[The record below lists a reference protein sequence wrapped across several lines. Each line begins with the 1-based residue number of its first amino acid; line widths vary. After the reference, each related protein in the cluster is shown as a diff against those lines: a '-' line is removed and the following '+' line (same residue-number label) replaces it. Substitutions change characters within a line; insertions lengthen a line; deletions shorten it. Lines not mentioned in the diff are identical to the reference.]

1 MRTNSYCQL
10 FIISTFLG
18 EEERRVSRKGGGKG
32 AMALLELSC
41 LFFFISI
48 RLLFS
53 IPPYGVRYS
62 KCGVSIIWTLLRD
75 HAPSVRCAARITHWH
90 WQFSCNTDIFSHRLF
105 FLFYF
110 FDLSSIP
117 ALLATCSLITRIYYL
132 RYSRRESIYI
142 YPFTFIATSES
153 INNVISK
160 FYIISTNL
168 ITMKIFRYA
177 EKFIF
182 VKSNFYHFFFFL
194 FFPANTLI
202 QFKLEIL
209 WH

>member
-1 MRTNSYCQL
+1 MWDWRKWERRRLVNFYFIAFSGIMRTSIANFLL
-10 FIISTFLG
+10 FRRFWEKRKEEFL
-18 EEERRVSRKGGGKG
+18 RKGGGKG

-105 FLFYF
+105 FF
-110 FDLSSIP
+110 FFLRPVIN
-117 ALLATCSLITRIYYL
+117 TCASCNVFSDNITSLIFTTFVTL
-132 RYSRRESIYI
+132 ESI
-142 YPFTFIATSES
+142 YPFTFVSTS
-153 INNVISK
+153 K
-160 FYIISTNL
+160 KY
-168 ITMKIFRYA
+168 Y
-177 EKFIF
+177 
-182 VKSNFYHFFFFL
+182 
-194 FFPANTLI
+194 
-202 QFKLEIL
+202 
-209 WH
+209 

>member
-1 MRTNSYCQL
+1 MGWGVKKMRGTYLVNFIIALSRIMRTSSYCQL
-10 FIISTFLG
+10 FIISTEFLG
-18 EEERRVSRKGGGKG
+18 EEERRVSRKEGGKG

-117 ALLATCSLITRIYYL
+117 ALLTTCSLITRIYYL
-132 RYSRRESIYI
+132 RYSRCESIYI
-142 YPFTFIATSES
+142 YIS
-153 INNVISK
+153 IHIYS
-160 FYIISTNL
+160 
-168 ITMKIFRYA
+168 
-177 EKFIF
+177 
-182 VKSNFYHFFFFL
+182 HFW
-194 FFPANTLI
+194 
-202 QFKLEIL
+202 KY
-209 WH
+209 

>member
-1 MRTNSYCQL
+1 
-10 FIISTFLG
+10 
-18 EEERRVSRKGGGKG
+18 
-32 AMALLELSC
+32 MALLELSC

-142 YPFTFIATSES
+142 YIYPFTFI
-153 INNVISK
+153 VLLK
-160 FYIISTNL
+160 VL
-168 ITMKIFRYA
+168 ITLFQNFTLSWPIWSRW
-177 EKFIF
+177 KFF
-182 VKSNFYHFFFFL
+182 GMRRNL
-194 FFPANTLI
+194 FFD
-202 QFKLEIL
+202 E
-209 WH
+209 

>member
-1 MRTNSYCQL
+1 MWDWRKWERRRLVNFYFIAFSGIMRTTIANFLL
-10 FIISTFLG
+10 FRRFWEKRKEEFL
-18 EEERRVSRKGGGKG
+18 RKGGGKG

-105 FLFYF
+105 FFFF

-117 ALLATCSLITRIYYL
+117 ALLATCSLITLPLWYL
-132 RYSRRESIYI
+132 PPSLLSRVYIHSHLYPLQKSI
-142 YPFTFIATSES
+142 
-153 INNVISK
+153 INNSISK
-160 FYIISTNL
+160 FYIILNNL
-168 ITMKIFRYA
+168 ISMKILRYS
-177 EKFIF
+177 EKFT
-182 VKSNFYHFFFFL
+182 FL
-194 FFPANTLI
+194 D
-202 QFKLEIL
+202 E
-209 WH
+209 